1 MVVDTLAGY
10 NTAGRAGPSGTS
22 VVFALDLTEVSTI
35 QGSATQQLTLGDLGT
50 DCPKSENPSFIA
62 TAPPDGRCRPVLAAP
77 PAVKSWVSPCNGCG
91 NFGLFDP
98 PYAVPTLE
106 GGLVPAPETTSTSEP
121 ETTSTSEPETTST
134 LEPETKTVPTAAPTT
149 SSSPAE
155 ETTSSPSSASSSTEE
170 ATSPDQPAPPTTSNA
185 APTTSS
191 GTSSTTASDPSS
203 ASGSSSS
210 ASAPAFTGSA
220 VREIP
225 GLAWLVMSF
234 FASACLI

>member
-35 QGSATQQLTLGDLGT
+35 QGSATQQLTLNDLGT

-106 GGLVPAPETTSTSEP
+106 GGLVPAPATTSTSDP
-121 ETTSTSEPETTST
+121 ETE
-134 LEPETKTVPTAAPTT
+134 TVPTAAPTT
-149 SSSPAE
+149 SSSLAEETTTSSPVE
-155 ETTSSPSSASSSTEE
+155 ETTSSPSSAPSSTEE
-170 ATSPDQPAPPTTSNA
+170 VTSSNQPAPSTTASA

-191 GTSSTTASDPSS
+191 TTSPTTASGPSS

-210 ASAPAFTGSA
+210 PSVPAFTGSA
-220 VREIP
+220 AREMP
-225 GLAWLVMSF
+225 GLAWMFMSF
-234 FASACLI
+234 FASAYFI

>member
-106 GGLVPAPETTSTSEP
+106 GGLVPAPETKATSEQITSTSEP
-121 ETTSTSEPETTST
+121 ETTSTS
-134 LEPETKTVPTAAPTT
+134 EPETKTVPTAAPTT
-149 SSSPAE
+149 SSSPAG
-155 ETTSSPSSASSSTEE
+155 ETTPSSASSSTEE
-170 ATSPDQPAPPTTSNA
+170 ATSSDQPAPPTTSNA

-220 VREIP
+220 VREMP

>member
-106 GGLVPAPETTSTSEP
+106 GGLVPAPETTATSEQITSTSEP
-121 ETTSTSEPETTST
+121 ETTSTS
-134 LEPETKTVPTAAPTT
+134 EPETKTVPTAAPTT
-149 SSSPAE
+149 SSSPAG
-155 ETTSSPSSASSSTEE
+155 ETTPSSASSSTEE
-170 ATSPDQPAPPTTSNA
+170 ATSSDQPAPPTTSNA

-191 GTSSTTASDPSS
+191 GTSSTTASDPSY

-220 VREIP
+220 VREMP

>member
-106 GGLVPAPETTSTSEP
+106 GGLVPAPETKATSEQITSTSEP
-121 ETTSTSEPETTST
+121 ETTSTS
-134 LEPETKTVPTAAPTT
+134 EPETKTVPTAAPTT
-149 SSSPAE
+149 SSSPAG

-170 ATSPDQPAPPTTSNA
+170 ATSSDQPAPPTTSNA

-220 VREIP
+220 VREMP

>member
-35 QGSATQQLTLGDLGT
+35 QGSATQQLTLSDLGT
-50 DCPKSENPSFIA
+50 DCPKSEHASFIA

-106 GGLVPAPETTSTSEP
+106 GGLVPAPVTTSTS
-121 ETTSTSEPETTST
+121 
-134 LEPETKTVPTAAPTT
+134 EPETKTVPTAAPTT
-149 SSSPAE
+149 SLSPAE
-155 ETTSSPSSASSSTEE
+155 ETTSSPFSAPSSTEE
-170 ATSPDQPAPPTTSNA
+170 ATSSDQPAPFTTSSA

-191 GTSSTTASDPSS
+191 NTSSTTASGPSS
-203 ASGSSSS
+203 ASGSSIS

-220 VREIP
+220 AREMP
-225 GLAWLVMSF
+225 GLAWMVMGF
-234 FASACLI
+234 LASAYLI